1 MNFLQSHMTKKY
13 KILLHERIE
22 EFMKELN
29 EKFDLREV
37 EGIPT
42 TDLQDNED
50 LKKLKNILNIKQ

>member
-1 MNFLQSHMTKKY
+1 MTKKY